1 MKMRIDATSFLL
13 ILIFVALILAFVL
26 LINNIT
32 NKNNGRELQIV
43 RDAVKNAALTCYAVE
58 GMYPDDLEYLRE
70 HYNLS
75 YNEERYHVFYEPL
88 ASNLMPSIKVAERG
102 GKMDK

>member
-1 MKMRIDATSFLL
+1 MRINKKDIAA
-13 ILIFVALILAFVL
+13 ILIFVALIIIFVVT
-26 LINNIT
+26 INGIT
-32 NKNNGRELQIV
+32 TKNSTRELQIV

-70 HYNLS
+70 HYHLS
-75 YNEERYHVFYEPL
+75 YNEEKYHVFYEPL

>member
-1 MKMRIDATSFLL
+1 MMKVNKKDVASIAIFIVL
-13 ILIFVALILAFVL
+13 ILSFVL
-26 LINNIT
+26 LINSIT
-32 NKNNGRELQIV
+32 TKNNGRELQIV

-58 GMYPDDLEYLRE
+58 GVYPDDLDYLRE
-70 HYNLS
+70 HYHLS
-75 YNEERYHVFYEPL
+75 YNEEKYHVFYEPL

>member
-1 MKMRIDATSFLL
+1 MSINKKDVAA
-13 ILIFVALILAFVL
+13 ILIFVALIVAFVL

-32 NKNNGRELQIV
+32 GKGNGRELEIV

-58 GMYPDDLEYLRE
+58 GMYPDNLEYLRE

-75 YNEERYHVFYEPL
+75 YNEERYHVFYDPL
-88 ASNLMPSIKVAERG
+88 ASNLMPTIKVAERG

>member
-1 MKMRIDATSFLL
+1 MRINKKDIAA
-13 ILIFVALILAFVL
+13 ILIFVALIIIFVVT
-26 LINNIT
+26 INGIT
-32 NKNNGRELQIV
+32 TKNSNRELQIV
-43 RDAVKNAALTCYAVE
+43 RDAVKNATLTCYAVE

-70 HYNLS
+70 HYHLS
-75 YNEERYHVFYEPL
+75 YNEEKYHVFYEPL